1 VTSTGRRGAEAVL
14 VALQAM
20 GVERIYASPG
30 SDWAPLWEALAGH
43 PPESGYPRYISSRH
57 EETAVAMAI
66 GYAKASGKV
75 AAVVLHTTVG
85 ALHAAMLLRAALHER
100 IPLVVL
106 AGESIGFAEQGS
118 PPVGRQWLRLLA
130 DAGGPARL
138 MEQCAKW
145 TFGLNTALILPQTIQ
160 RACQIAMAAPR
171 GPVFVSV
178 PLEHLLETVPTAPPS
193 ASLPLPAVAGE
204 EALDQLAAAL
214 NAAREPVIITEEV
227 GRDPDAVP
235 ALVEI
240 AETLHAPVLEAWQPY
255 YVNFPRTHPLAGGL
269 AYDDMPALLADSDT
283 VLLVE
288 SVLPWHPPSRITDK
302 KILALG
308 EEPLHT
314 RLPFWGFRVDV
325 LAVGEAAPSLRALT
339 RKLAKRSPRQDW
351 PARLAA
357 RRTALVEAGR
367 VAGTRSPIE
376 SAWVGRALNAALPPD
391 AIVVNETITHRVALH
406 QQLER
411 LGPGC
416 FYEASY
422 GGLGGGIGIAL
433 GVKSAHPDRTVV
445 LTIGDGAFHYNPVVA
460 SFGAAQEHGLPIFVI
475 VFNNAGYLSQKN
487 DVLSSFP
494 QGDAAAAG
502 SVIGTA
508 IRPSPDYPSLARAYD
523 GVGERVGQPAEVP
536 AALERGLAAVAR
548 GQLALLEVVLK
559 PV

>member
-1 VTSTGRRGAEAVL
+1 MRGAEAVL
-14 VALQAM
+14 VALKAM
-20 GVERIYASPG
+20 GVESIFASPG
-30 SDWAPLWEALAGH
+30 SDWAPLWEALAG
-43 PPESGYPRYISSRH
+43 PVPERGFPRYVSSRH
-57 EETAVAMAI
+57 EETAVGMAI
-66 GYAKASGKV
+66 GYAKATGKL

-106 AGESIGFAEQGS
+106 AGESIGFSEQGS

-130 DAGGPARL
+130 DLGGPARL
-138 MEQCAKW
+138 IEPCAKW
-145 TFGLNTALILPQTIQ
+145 TFGLNTAPILPQTIQ

-171 GPVFVSV
+171 GPVLVSV
-178 PLEHLLETVPTAPPS
+178 PLEHLVETMPGAAPS

-227 GRDPDAVP
+227 GRDPAAVM
-235 ALVEI
+235 ALIEL
-240 AETLHAPVLEAWQPY
+240 AEVLDAPVLEGWQPY
-255 YVNFPRTHPLAGGL
+255 YVNFPRAHRLAGGI
-269 AYDDMPALLADSDT
+269 AADDMPELLADADT
-283 VLLVE
+283 VFLVE
-288 SVLPWHPPSRITDK
+288 SVLPWHPPSLITDK
-302 KILALG
+302 KILVLG

-314 RLPFWGFRVDV
+314 RLSFWGFRVDV
-325 LAVGEAAPSLRALT
+325 LAVGDAAPSLRALR

-351 PARLAA
+351 SMRLAA
-357 RRTALVEAGR
+357 RRTALVEAACA
-367 VAGTRSPIE
+367 AGTKPVIE
-376 SAWVGRALNAALPPD
+376 SAWVGHALNAALPPD
-391 AIVVNETITHRVALH
+391 AIVVNETITHRFALH

-411 LGPGC
+411 LGLGC

-433 GVKSAHPDRTVV
+433 GIKSAHPNRTVV

-460 SFGAAQEHGLPIFVI
+460 SFGAAQEHGLPIFTI

-487 DVLSSFP
+487 DVLNSFP
-494 QGDAAAAG
+494 QGDAARAG

-508 IRPSPDYPSLARAYD
+508 ITPSPDYPLLARAYG
-523 GVGERVGQPAEVP
+523 GVGERVAQPAEVA

-548 GQLALLEVVLK
+548 GQLALLELVLQQ
-559 PV
+559 V

>member
-1 VTSTGRRGAEAVL
+1 
-14 VALQAM
+14 M

-30 SDWAPLWEALAGH
+30 SDWAPLWEALAG
-43 PPESGYPRYISSRH
+43 PPAERNFPSYISSRH
-57 EETAVAMAI
+57 EETAVGMAI
-66 GYAKASGKV
+66 GYAKATGKL

-130 DAGGPARL
+130 DVGGPA
-138 MEQCAKW
+138 
-145 TFGLNTALILPQTIQ
+145 
-160 RACQIAMAAPR
+160 
-171 GPVFVSV
+171 
-178 PLEHLLETVPTAPPS
+178 PPPP
-193 ASLPLPAVAGE
+193 ASLPLPAVASE
-204 EALDQLAAAL
+204 QTLDELAAAL
-214 NAAREPVIITEEV
+214 NAAREPVIITEEL

-240 AETLHAPVLEAWQPY
+240 AEALDAPVLEAWQPY
-255 YVNFPRTHPLAGGL
+255 YVNFPRTHPLSGGV
-269 AYDDMPALLADSDT
+269 AYDEMPALLADADA
-283 VLLVE
+283 VFLVE

-339 RKLAKRSPRQDW
+339 RKLAKRAPRQDW

-357 RRTALVEAGR
+357 RRTALVDEGR
-367 VAGTRSPIE
+367 ASGTKPLIE
-376 SAWVGRALNAALPPD
+376 SAWVGHALNEALPPD

-411 LGPGC
+411 LGPGG

-422 GGLGGGIGIAL
+422 GGLGGGIGVAL

-445 LTIGDGAFHYNPVVA
+445 LTIGDGAFHYNPVIA
-460 SFGAAQEHGLPIFVI
+460 SFGAAQEHGLPILVI
-475 VFNNAGYLSQKN
+475 VFNNAGYLSQKS
-487 DVLSSFP
+487 DVLNSFP
-494 QGDAAAAG
+494 QGDAARAG
-502 SVIGTA
+502 SIIGTT
-508 IRPSPDYPSLARAYD
+508 ITPSPDYPLLARAYG
-523 GVGERVGQPAEVP
+523 GVGERVGRPAEVS